1 MERAPSTTQKTKTL
15 IINALHSTK
24 LTPGDASKLRGVL
37 GWLEGTFGG
46 KPLAGAM
53 SSLIARQF
61 WDHQHFPTPQLQQSL
76 QVLGLALAVVPPRVV
91 HILPHVS
98 SPSLCTQT
106 LPLRLHVQVV
116 VVLVC
121 GFKIGRWSN
130 VLLRMYPKSRCVCG
144 CQAKL
149 TSFCW
154 SSLRY
159 LC

>member
-1 MERAPSTTQKTKTL
+1 MEHAPSTIQKTKTL
-15 IINALHSTK
+15 IINALHSNK

-37 GWLEGTFGG
+37 GWLEGTFVG
-46 KPLAGAM
+46 KPLGGAM

-61 WDHQHFPTPQLQQSL
+61 WDHQHFTTPQLQQSL
-76 QVLGLALAVVPPRVV
+76 QVLGLAVAVAPPRVV
-91 HILPHVS
+91 HILPHVI

-106 LPLRLHVQVV
+106 TLGLHVQVV

-121 GFKIGRWSN
+121 GLKIGRWSN
-130 VLLRMYPKSRCVCG
+130 MLLRMYPKSRCVCG
-144 CQAKL
+144 CHAKL